1 MSSSN
6 TNNAKPHGR
15 WIKILLFA
23 FGLLLLSAVPAR
35 GQSVGGCV
43 ANFGGVID
51 GFVNPVPP
59 SQINIDGNCTIRNFP
74 ASNPLTSNISFTGT
88 GRGWLVIFDNVDFT
102 GNLSCDK
109 SHGNFIWF
117 VNGSI
122 TGAHVLGCANLFA
135 PVDKIDK
142 ENPPGPPFVSIGVP
156 FTYTL
161 TFPQL
166 VSATTGAVVNPNGS
180 NVEVDQVTVT
190 DNLNAT
196 GVSLSYVNSSAAW
209 KGSGA
214 SVPFA
219 VSNASGLL
227 TFSGFPPIPAGQQ
240 IVVSVTV
247 VLNNAVP
254 PNSPGTQ
261 FSNTANWT
269 LGTTI
274 GGTFHFPLTGQQ
286 GISSPPLTIAAPSL
300 VMTKGGP
307 ATMNPGQLG
316 QFTLNVQNTGNSDA
330 WNATIVDKL
339 PTGPTGGMCNM
350 TPQVLSAQVFQADGV
365 TPVAGKG
372 PLKAGTD
379 YTLSYAGAPAC
390 TLTLNML
397 SAAAVIGPTQRLMAI
412 YQTQLD
418 ANTQNG
424 ATLTNVAGTTL
435 WYNGPSSDTGRQS
448 YTCTLTNG
456 TPGVLDCQDAHTV
469 TAVIPA
475 MTITKQV
482 TVVGGGAAVPG
493 ATLDYLVHVTN
504 TSANPVNPVVITD
517 NLNAAG
523 AGALTYVAGTATM
536 NGSPNGVSVVGNVI
550 TANYSATYGPLAP
563 GGTIDLRF
571 RATLGSTLAAG
582 AIVTNTGVVTWN
594 TPSQTA
600 SASVSITVGGVVGAP
615 NLVFTKS
622 GPATMSLGQWGQFGL
637 NVQNTGTSNA
647 WNATLLDQLPSGAM
661 GGMCNT
667 TPQVL
672 SAQIFQAD
680 GVTPVAGKGPLV
692 PGTDFSISYVG
703 ASTCR
708 LTLTM
713 LTAAATI
720 SPTQRLIITYRTQLD
735 ANSQNGAQLTN
746 IAGAVQW
753 FDADSSVSTR
763 QAFNRT
769 LTDGTPGILDFQ
781 DAHTVTVVII
791 TIAITKQVSVVG
803 GGAAMPGGQLD
814 YLVHVTNVSTN
825 PAASVVITDDLSTA
839 GAGRLTFVNSPAT
852 MNGSTTGI
860 SIVGSLL
867 TANYSAVYGSLQ
879 PGQSIDVRF
888 RAQIASGLAAGTT
901 LTNTAVVTWNNP
913 PQTASASV
921 SIDIGGVPGSGSLNG
936 TAWLDANFN
945 KIADPGE
952 PLLQGWTVGLYLNGA
967 LVQSVVTDVN
977 GVYRFSS
984 VPPTDGTANLYELRF
999 TAPGAGPNTAKLGK
1013 ADSAFTN
1020 WLQRITNI
1028 AVPSGSNLQNLNLL
1042 MGPNG
1047 LVYNSLT
1054 RAPIAGA
1061 TLKMLRGT
1069 TPLPATC
1076 FDDPAQQGQITQAG
1090 GYYRFDVN
1098 FSDPAC
1104 PSGGSYLIVV
1114 TAPTSNYVAG
1124 ESLVI
1129 PPSSNAATAPFSV
1142 STCPTDAL
1150 PVVPYCEAQT
1160 SEFAPPPSVAARS
1173 AGTQYYLNLALDGT
1187 AVPGSS
1193 QIYNNHIPLDPQLA
1207 GAFSITKTTPL
1218 VNVTRGQLVPYTITI
1233 SNAIGASLQGEQV
1246 VDRCPAGFKYVPG
1259 SARLD
1264 GVPSEPTVTGLQLVW
1279 NGLNFG
1285 SSTRTIVLLLAV
1297 GAGVGE
1303 GEFVNHAQVIDG
1315 VTGKSLSSEATA
1327 RVRVV
1332 PDQTFDCTDVYGKVF
1347 NDVNRNGV
1355 QDGGEDGLPGVRVVT
1370 ATGLEAMTDQYGRF
1384 HITCAITPNEDRGSN
1399 FVLKLDDRTLPSGF
1413 RMSTD
1418 QVQIKRATRGKAL
1431 KFDFGASIH
1440 RVVAIDLSD
1449 AAFEPGK
1456 TEIRIQ
1462 WRPRVNLLLDE
1473 LRKVPSVLRLSYV
1486 ADTEDEA
1493 LVEQRL
1499 EAFKRQL
1506 TEAWDAKK
1514 DGYVLAIEP
1523 EVFWRRGG
1531 PPKRLDGRMPGSR

>member
-397 SAAAVIGPTQRLMAI
+397 SAAAVIGPTQRLI
-412 YQTQLD
+412 VTYQTQLD

-435 WYNGPSSDTGRQS
+435 WYNGPSNDTGRQS

-469 TAVIPA
+469 TVVIPA
-475 MTITKQV
+475 VTITKQV
-482 TVVGGGAAVPG
+482 TVVGGGPAVPG

-1285 SSTRTIVLLLAV
+1285 SSTRTIVLLLAI

-1303 GEFVNHAQVIDG
+1303 GEFVNRAQVIDG
-1315 VTGKSLSSEATA
+1315 LTGKPLSVEATA

-1473 LRKVPSVLRLSYV
+1473 LRKVPSVLRLYYV

>member
-1 MSSSN
+1 MTSSD
-6 TNNAKPHGR
+6 TNNVRPRGS
-15 WIKILLFA
+15 WIGILLFA
-23 FGLLLLSAVPAR
+23 FAMSLLSAVPAR
-35 GQSVGGCV
+35 AQSVGGCV

-51 GFVNPVPP
+51 GFANPVPP
-59 SQINIDGNCTIRNFP
+59 LQINIDGNCTIRNFP
-74 ASNPLTSNISFTGT
+74 TSNPLTSNISFSGT
-88 GRGWLVIFDNVDFT
+88 GRGWLVVFDNVDFI

-109 SHGNFIWF
+109 VHGNFIWF

-122 TGAHVLGCANLFA
+122 AGAHILSCANLFV

-142 ENPPGPPFVSIGVP
+142 ENPSGPPFVSIGVP

-166 VSATTGAVVNPNGS
+166 VSATTGAVINPNGS

-214 SVPFA
+214 PVPFA
-219 VSNASGLL
+219 ATNASGLL

-286 GISSPPLTIAAPSL
+286 GVSSPPLTIAAPGL

-339 PTGPTGGMCNM
+339 PTGTTGGMCN
-350 TPQVLSAQVFQADGV
+350 TAPQVLSAQVFQADGI

-372 PLKAGTD
+372 PLTAGTD

-390 TLTLNML
+390 TLTLNMV
-397 SAAAVIGPTQRLMAI
+397 SAAAVIGPTQRLI
-412 YQTQLD
+412 VTYQTQLD

-475 MTITKQV
+475 VTITKQV
-482 TVVGGGAAVPG
+482 TVVVGGLAVPG

-504 TSANPVNPVVITD
+504 ASANPVNPAVITD

-536 NGSPNGVSVVGNVI
+536 NGSPNGVSVAGNVI
-550 TANYSATYGPLAP
+550 TTNYSATYGPLAP

-571 RATLGSTLAAG
+571 RATLGSTLPAG
-582 AIVTNTGVVTWN
+582 TIVTNTGVVTWN
-594 TPSQTA
+594 TPPQTA
-600 SASVSITVGGVVGAP
+600 SASVSIAVGGIVGAP

-622 GPATMSLGQWGQFGL
+622 GPPTMSLGQWGQFGF
-637 NVQNTGTSNA
+637 NVQNTGTSDA
-647 WNATLLDQLPSGAM
+647 WNVTLLDRLPRGGT
-661 GGMCNT
+661 GGMCST

-672 SAQIFQAD
+672 SAQVFQAD

-703 ASTCR
+703 APTCE
-708 LTLTM
+708 LTLTV
-713 LTAAATI
+713 LTAAGTI
-720 SPTQRLIITYRTQLD
+720 SPNQRLIITYRTQLD

-746 IAGAVQW
+746 VAGAVQW
-753 FDADSSVSTR
+753 FNADSSVTTR

-769 LTDGTPGILDFQ
+769 LTDGTPGVLDFQ
-781 DAHTVTVVII
+781 DAHTVTVVIT

-803 GGAAMPGGQLD
+803 GGAALPGGQLD

-825 PAASVVITDDLSTA
+825 PAPSVVITDDLSTA
-839 GAGRLTFVNSPAT
+839 GAGRLTFVNPPAT

-860 SIVGSLL
+860 SIAGSVL
-867 TANYSAVYGSLQ
+867 TANYSSVYGPLQ

-888 RAQIASGLAAGTT
+888 RVQIASGLAAGTT

-921 SIDIGGVPGSGSLNG
+921 SIDIGGVPGAGSLNG

-945 KIADPGE
+945 KIADSGE
-952 PLLQGWTVGLYLNGA
+952 PLLQGWTVGLYLNGVV
-967 LVQSVVTDVN
+967 VQAVLTDVN

-984 VPPTDGTANLYELRF
+984 VTPTDGTANRYELRF
-999 TAPGAGPNTAKLGK
+999 TAPGAGPNTGKLGK

-1020 WLQRITNI
+1020 LLQRITDI
-1028 AVPSGSNLQNLNLL
+1028 AVPSGSNLQNLNLPI
-1042 MGPNG
+1042 GPNG
-1047 LVYNSLT
+1047 VVYNSLT

-1061 TLKMLRGT
+1061 TLKMLHGST
-1069 TPLPATC
+1069 SLPATC

-1098 FSDPAC
+1098 FADPGC
-1104 PSGGSYLIVV
+1104 PSGNSYLIVV
-1114 TAPTSNYVAG
+1114 TAPGSNYVAG

-1150 PVVPYCEAQT
+1150 PAIPYCEAQA
-1160 SEFAPPPSVAARS
+1160 SEFAPPLSVAARS
-1173 AGTQYYLNLALDGT
+1173 VGTQYYLNLTLDGS

-1233 SNAIGASLQGEQV
+1233 SNAIGAPLQGEQV
-1246 VDRCPAGFKYVPG
+1246 VDRYPAGFRYVRG

-1264 GVPSEPTVTGLQLVW
+1264 GQPAEPTVTGLQLAW
-1279 NGLNFG
+1279 NGLSFG

-1303 GEFVNHAQVIDG
+1303 GEFVNRAQVIDG
-1315 VTGKSLSSEATA
+1315 LTGKPLSGEAAA

-1332 PDQTFDCTDVYGKVF
+1332 PDQTFDCTDVFGKVF

-1355 QDGGEDGLPGVRVVT
+1355 QDNGEDGLPGVRLVT
-1370 ATGLEAMTDQYGRF
+1370 ATGLEATTDQYGRF

-1456 TEIRIQ
+1456 TEIRVQ
-1462 WRPRVNLLLDE
+1462 WRPRVNLLLEE
-1473 LRKVPSVLRLSYV
+1473 LRKAPSVLRLSYV

-1493 LVEQRL
+1493 LVERRL
-1499 EAFKRQL
+1499 EGFKRQL
-1506 TEAWDAKK
+1506 TEAWDANK

-1531 PPKRLDGRMPGSR
+1531 PPKRLDGRMPGSK

>member
-1 MSSSN
+1 MISSK
-6 TNNAKPHGR
+6 TNNARPRGR
-15 WIKILLFA
+15 WIRILLFA

-35 GQSVGGCV
+35 AQSVGGCV

-102 GNLSCDK
+102 GNLACDK

-122 TGAHVLGCANLFA
+122 TGAHVLGCANLFV

-196 GVSLSYVNSSAAW
+196 GVSLGYVKSSAAW

-214 SVPFA
+214 PVLFA
-219 VSNASGLL
+219 ATNASGLL

-240 IVVSVTV
+240 IVLSVTV

-274 GGTFHFPLTGQQ
+274 GGTFHYPLPGQQ
-286 GISSPPLTIAAPSL
+286 GVSSPPLTIAAPGL

-339 PTGPTGGMCNM
+339 PTGTTGGMCNM
-350 TPQVLSAQVFQADGV
+350 TPQVLSARVFQADGV

-372 PLKAGTD
+372 PLTAGTD

-397 SAAAVIGPTQRLMAI
+397 SAAAVIGPTQRLI
-412 YQTQLD
+412 VTYQTQLD

-475 MTITKQV
+475 VTITKQV
-482 TVVGGGAAVPG
+482 TVVGGGLAVPG

-504 TSANPVNPVVITD
+504 TSANPVNPVFITD

-536 NGSPNGVSVVGNVI
+536 NGSPNGVSVAGNVI
-550 TANYSATYGPLAP
+550 TTNYSATYGPLAP
-563 GGTIDLRF
+563 GGTIDLRL

-582 AIVTNTGVVTWN
+582 TIVTNTGVVTWN
-594 TPSQTA
+594 TPPQTA
-600 SASVSITVGGVVGAP
+600 SASVSITVGGIVGAP
-615 NLVFTKS
+615 DLVFTKS
-622 GPATMSLGQWGQFGL
+622 GPPTMSLAQWGQFGF
-637 NVQNTGTSNA
+637 NVQNTGTSDA
-647 WNATLLDQLPSGAM
+647 WNVTLLDELPSGST
-661 GGMCNT
+661 GGMCNM

-672 SAQIFQAD
+672 TAQVFQAD
-680 GVTPVAGKGPLV
+680 GVTPAKGPLV
-692 PGTDFSISYVG
+692 PGTDFSISYI
-703 ASTCR
+703 AAPTCK

-713 LTAAATI
+713 LTAVATI
-720 SPTQRLIITYRTQLD
+720 SPNQRLIITYRTQLD

-746 IAGAVQW
+746 VAGAVQW
-753 FDADSSVSTR
+753 FNADSSVTTR
-763 QAFNRT
+763 QAFTRT

-781 DAHTVTVVII
+781 DAHTVTVVIT

-803 GGAAMPGGQLD
+803 GGAALPGGQLD

-825 PAASVVITDDLSTA
+825 PAPSVVITDDLSTA
-839 GAGRLTFVNSPAT
+839 GAGRLTFVNPPAT
-852 MNGSTTGI
+852 INGSTTGI
-860 SIVGSLL
+860 SIAGSVL
-867 TANYSAVYGSLQ
+867 TANYSSVYGPVQ

-888 RAQIASGLAAGTT
+888 RVQIASGLAAGTT
-901 LTNTAVVTWNNP
+901 LTNTAIVTWNNP

-921 SIDIGGVPGSGSLNG
+921 SIDIGGVPGAGSLNG
-936 TAWLDANFN
+936 IAWLDANFN

-967 LVQSVVTDVN
+967 LVQSVLTDVN
-977 GVYRFSS
+977 GAYRFSG
-984 VPPTDGTANLYELRF
+984 VPPTDGTANRYELRF

-1020 WLQRITNI
+1020 LLQRITNI
-1028 AVPSGSNLQNLNLL
+1028 VVSSGSNLQNLNLPI
-1042 MGPNG
+1042 GPNG
-1047 LVYNSLT
+1047 VVYNSTT
-1054 RAPIAGA
+1054 RAPIAGG
-1061 TLKMLRGT
+1061 TLKMQRGGT
-1069 TPLPATC
+1069 LLPTTC

-1090 GYYRFDVN
+1090 GYYRFDLN
-1098 FSDPAC
+1098 FSDPGC
-1104 PSGGSYLIVV
+1104 PSGSSYLIVV
-1114 TAPTSNYVAG
+1114 TAPGSSYVAG
-1124 ESLVI
+1124 VSLLI
-1129 PPSSNAATAPFSV
+1129 PPTTGALTAPYSV
-1142 STCPTDAL
+1142 PTCPQDAL
-1150 PVVPYCEAQT
+1150 PAIPYCEAQA
-1160 SEFAPPPSVAARS
+1160 SEFAPPLSVPARS
-1173 AGTQYYLNLALDGT
+1173 AGTQYYLNLNLDGT

-1246 VDRCPAGFKYVPG
+1246 VDRYPAGFRYVPG

-1264 GVPSEPTVTGLQLVW
+1264 GVPSEPKVAAGQLVW
-1279 NGLNFG
+1279 NGLSFG

-1303 GEFVNHAQVIDG
+1303 GEFVNRAQVIDG
-1315 VTGKSLSSEATA
+1315 LTGRPVSGEATA

-1332 PDQTFDCTDVYGKVF
+1332 PDQTFDCTDVFGKVF

-1355 QDGGEDGLPGVRVVT
+1355 QDKGEDGLPGVRVVT
-1370 ATGLEAMTDQYGRF
+1370 ATGLEATTDQYGRF

-1413 RMSTD
+1413 RMTTD

-1456 TEIRIQ
+1456 TEIRVQ
-1462 WRPRVNLLLDE
+1462 WRPRVNLLLEE
-1473 LRKVPSVLRLSYV
+1473 LRKAPSVLRLSYV

-1493 LVEQRL
+1493 LVERRL
-1499 EAFKRQL
+1499 EGFKRQL

-1531 PPKRLDGRMPGSR
+1531 PPKRLDGRMPGSK

>member
-1 MSSSN
+1 MSSSK

-15 WIKILLFA
+15 WIKILLYA

-35 GQSVGGCV
+35 GQSAGGCV
-43 ANFGGVID
+43 ANFGGVVD

-59 SQINIDGNCTIRNFP
+59 SQLNIDGNCTIRNFP
-74 ASNPLTSNISFTGT
+74 ASNPLTTNISFTGT

-117 VNGSI
+117 VNGS
-122 TGAHVLGCANLFA
+122 TAGAHVVNCANLFV

-161 TFPQL
+161 TFPEL

-214 SVPFA
+214 PVPFG
-219 VSNASGLL
+219 VTNAGGQL

-274 GGTFHFPLTGQQ
+274 GGTFHFPLTGEQ

-307 ATMNPGQLG
+307 ATMNPGQLA
-316 QFTLNVQNTGNSDA
+316 QFTLNVQNTGNTDA

-339 PTGPTGGMCNM
+339 PMGPTGGMCNM
-350 TPQVLSAQVFQADGV
+350 TPQVLSARVFQADGV
-365 TPVAGKG
+365 TPVPGKG
-372 PLKAGTD
+372 PLTAGTD
-379 YTLSYAGAPAC
+379 YTLSYAGASAC

-397 SAAAVIGPTQRLMAI
+397 SAAAVISPTQRLI
-412 YQTQLD
+412 VTYQTQLD
-418 ANTQNG
+418 ANSQNG
-424 ATLTNVAGTTL
+424 ATLTNVAGTTV
-435 WYNGPSSDTGRQS
+435 WYNGPSSDAGRQI

-469 TAVIPA
+469 TVVFPAV
-475 MTITKQV
+475 TITKQV
-482 TVVGGGAAVPG
+482 TVVGGGPAVPG

-523 AGALTYVAGTATM
+523 AGALTYVAGSATM
-536 NGSPNGVSVVGNVI
+536 NGSPNGVSVAANVI

-571 RATLGSTLAAG
+571 RATLGNTLATG
-582 AIVTNTGVVTWN
+582 TVVTNTGTVTWN
-594 TPSQTA
+594 TPPQTA
-600 SASVSITVGGVVGAP
+600 SASVSITVGAVVGAP

-622 GPATMSLGQWGQFGL
+622 GPATMSLGQWGQFGF

-647 WNATLLDQLPSGAM
+647 WNVTLLDELPSGAT
-661 GGMCNT
+661 GGMCST

-672 SAQIFQAD
+672 SAQVFQAD
-680 GVTPVAGKGPLV
+680 GVTPANGPLV
-692 PGTDFSISYVG
+692 PGTDFSISYV
-703 ASTCR
+703 AAPTCK

-720 SPTQRLIITYRTQLD
+720 SPTQRLIVTYRTQLD

-781 DAHTVTVVII
+781 DAHTVTVVIT

-803 GGAAMPGGQLD
+803 GGAALPGGQLD

-825 PAASVVITDDLSTA
+825 PAPSVVITDDISSA
-839 GAGRLTFVNSPAT
+839 GAGRLTFVNPPAPT
-852 MNGSTTGI
+852 MNGATAGVTI
-860 SIVGSLL
+860 AGSVL
-867 TANYSAVYGSLQ
+867 TANYSSVNGPLQ

-888 RAQIASGLAAGTT
+888 RVQIAAGLAAGTT

-921 SIDIGGVPGSGSLNG
+921 SIDIGGVPGAGSLNG
-936 TAWLDANFN
+936 TVWLDANFN
-945 KIADPGE
+945 KIADAGE

-967 LVQSVVTDVN
+967 QVQAVLTDIN

-984 VPPTDGTANLYELRF
+984 VTPTDGTPNRYELQF

-1020 WLQRITNI
+1020 LLQRITNI
-1028 AVPSGSNLQNLNLL
+1028 AVPSGSNLQNLNLPI
-1042 MGPNG
+1042 GPNG
-1047 LVYNSLT
+1047 VVYNSLT

-1061 TLKMLRGT
+1061 TLKMLRGAT
-1069 TPLPATC
+1069 SLPATC

-1114 TAPTSNYVAG
+1114 TPPTSNYVAG
-1124 ESLVI
+1124 ESLII
-1129 PPSSNAATAPFSV
+1129 PATSDAATAPFSV

-1150 PVVPYCEAQT
+1150 PAVPYCEAQT

-1187 AVPGSS
+1187 AVPGTS

-1218 VNVTRGQLVPYTITI
+1218 TYVTRGQLVPYTITV
-1233 SNAIGASLQGEQV
+1233 SNALGASLQGEQV
-1246 VDRCPAGFKYVPG
+1246 VDRYPAGFKYVPG

-1264 GVPSEPTVTGLQLVW
+1264 GVPTEPTVTGQQLVW
-1279 NGLNFG
+1279 NGLNF
-1285 SSTRTIVLLLAV
+1285 SSPTRTILLLLAV

-1303 GEFVNHAQVIDG
+1303 GEFVNRAQVLDG
-1315 VTGKSLSSEATA
+1315 LTGKPLSGEATA

-1355 QDGGEDGLPGVRVVT
+1355 QDKGEDGLPGVRVVT
-1370 ATGLEAMTDQYGRF
+1370 ATGLEATTDQYGRF
-1384 HITCAITPNEDRGSN
+1384 HITCAIVPNEDRGSN

-1413 RMSTD
+1413 RLSTD
-1418 QVQIKRATRGKAL
+1418 QVQIKRATSGKAL

-1449 AAFEPGK
+1449 AAFEAGK

-1462 WRPRVNLLLDE
+1462 WRPRVDLLLGE
-1473 LRKVPSVLRLSYV
+1473 LRKAPSVLRLSYV

-1493 LVEQRL
+1493 LVQQRL
-1499 EAFKRQL
+1499 EALKQQL
-1506 TEAWDAKK
+1506 TKAWDAKK

-1531 PPKRLDGRMPGSR
+1531 PPKRSDVRGPGSR

>member
-1 MSSSN
+1 MTSN
-6 TNNAKPHGR
+6 DTNNVKPRGS
-15 WIKILLFA
+15 WIKILLFPFA
-23 FGLLLLSAVPAR
+23 LLLLSAVPAR
-35 GQSVGGCV
+35 AQSVGGCV

-74 ASNPLTSNISFTGT
+74 ASNPLTSNISFSGT
-88 GRGWLVIFDNVDFT
+88 GRGWLVVFDNVDFV

-109 SHGNFIWF
+109 SHGNFVWF
-117 VNGSI
+117 VNGS
-122 TGAHVLGCANLFA
+122 TTRAHILTCANLFV

-180 NVEVDQVTVT
+180 NVEVDQVAVT

-240 IVVSVTV
+240 IVLSVTV

-397 SAAAVIGPTQRLMAI
+397 SAAAVIGPTQRLIAT

-424 ATLTNVAGTTL
+424 TTLTNVAGTTL

-536 NGSPNGVSVVGNVI
+536 NGSPNSVSVAGNVI

-582 AIVTNTGVVTWN
+582 TIVTNTGVVTWN
-594 TPSQTA
+594 TPPQTA
-600 SASVSITVGGVVGAP
+600 SASVSIAVGGIVGAP

-622 GPATMSLGQWGQFGL
+622 GPPTMSPGQWGQFGF
-637 NVQNTGTSNA
+637 NVQNSGSSDA
-647 WNATLLDQLPSGAM
+647 WNVTLLDELPSGAT
-661 GGMCNT
+661 GGMCNM

-672 SAQIFQAD
+672 TAQVFQAD
-680 GVTPVAGKGPLV
+680 GVTPAKGPLV
-692 PGTDFSISYVG
+692 PGTDFSISYI
-703 ASTCR
+703 ATPTCK

-720 SPTQRLIITYRTQLD
+720 SPNQRLIITYRTQLD

-746 IAGAVQW
+746 VAGAVQW
-753 FDADSSVSTR
+753 FNADSSVTTR
-763 QAFNRT
+763 QAFTRT

-781 DAHTVTVVII
+781 DAHTVTVVIT
-791 TIAITKQVSVVG
+791 TIAITKQVSVI
-803 GGAAMPGGQLD
+803 GGAAAQPGGQLD

-825 PAASVVITDDLSTA
+825 PAPSVVITDDLSTA
-839 GAGRLTFVNSPAT
+839 GAGRLTFVNPPAT

-860 SIVGSLL
+860 SIAGSVL
-867 TANYSAVYGSLQ
+867 TANYSAVYGPLQ

-888 RAQIASGLAAGTT
+888 RVQIASGLPAGTT

-967 LVQSVVTDVN
+967 LVQSVLTDVN
-977 GVYRFSS
+977 GVYRFSNM
-984 VPPTDGTANLYELRF
+984 PPTDGTANRYELRF

-1020 WLQRITNI
+1020 LLQRITNI
-1028 AVPSGSNLQNLNLL
+1028 AVPSGSNLQNLNLPI
-1042 MGPNG
+1042 GPNG
-1047 LVYNSLT
+1047 VVYNSMT

-1061 TLKMLRGT
+1061 TLKMLHGSA
-1069 TPLPATC
+1069 PLPATC
-1076 FDDPAQQGQITQAG
+1076 FDDPAQQDQITQAG
-1090 GYYRFDVN
+1090 GYYRFDLN
-1098 FSDPAC
+1098 FSDPGC
-1104 PSGGSYLIVV
+1104 PSGSSYLIVV
-1114 TAPTSNYVAG
+1114 TAPTSSYVAG
-1124 ESLVI
+1124 VSLLI
-1129 PPSSNAATAPFSV
+1129 PPTTGASTAPYSV
-1142 STCPTDAL
+1142 PTCLQDAL
-1150 PVVPYCEAQT
+1150 PAIPYCEAQA
-1160 SEFAPPPSVAARS
+1160 SEFAPPLSVPARS
-1173 AGTQYYLNLALDGT
+1173 AGTQYYLNLILDGS

-1233 SNAIGASLQGEQV
+1233 SNVIGASLQGEQV
-1246 VDRCPAGFKYVPG
+1246 VDRYPAGFRYVPG

-1264 GVPSEPTVTGLQLVW
+1264 GVPSEPTVAAGQLVW
-1279 NGLNFG
+1279 SGLNFG
-1285 SSTRTIVLLLAV
+1285 SSTPTIVLLLAV

-1303 GEFVNHAQVIDG
+1303 GEFVNRAQVIDG
-1315 VTGKSLSSEATA
+1315 LTGRPVSGEATA

-1332 PDQTFDCTDVYGKVF
+1332 PDQTFDCTDVFGKVF

-1355 QDGGEDGLPGVRVVT
+1355 QDNGEDGLPGVRVVT
-1370 ATGLEAMTDQYGRF
+1370 ATGLEATTDQYGRF
-1384 HITCAITPNEDRGSN
+1384 HITCAITPSEDRGSN

-1456 TEIRIQ
+1456 TEIRVQ
-1462 WRPRVNLLLDE
+1462 WRPRVNLLLEE
-1473 LRKVPSVLRLSYV
+1473 LRKAPSVLRLSYV

-1493 LVEQRL
+1493 LVERRL
-1499 EAFKRQL
+1499 EGFKRQL

-1531 PPKRLDGRMPGSR
+1531 PPKRLDGRMPESK